1 MATVLERKAKTQ
13 TTDVAPDEFDA
24 FADALTQLCRE
35 YQVGLEGAVIY
46 AATPEDLAFRYRCE
60 DNGELVRVR

>member
-1 MATVLERKAKTQ
+1 MATVLERKTKTQ
-13 TTDVAPDEFDA
+13 TAEAQPAEFDA

-35 YQVGLEGAVIY
+35 YGIGVEGAVIY

>member
-1 MATVLERKAKTQ
+1 MATVLEPKAKTQ
-13 TTDVAPDEFDA
+13 TTKPESDEFDA
-24 FADALTQLCRE
+24 FAVALTELCRE
-35 YQVGLEGAVIY
+35 HQIGVEGAVIY